1 MSPIRKHKSG
11 AQKRKEKERQ
21 EALTH
26 DKYFGGNKK
35 EETSVQNVVNDQ
47 EDEYNNEQHDEP
59 MNAHDNHG
67 EEEREHM
74 IDIENEDQLMDEE
87 DNDSMDQDVQ
97 NEDFNEQINF
107 PLIVDD
113 PGNWDKIDYNIRDF
127 LVERGPQ
134 RDDDYNFPKDSRG
147 RHFSSENFFRYLP
160 NGQKQDRNWLVY
172 SESLDRIFCF
182 CCKLFKKDEQKI
194 NLGNIAGV
202 GYKDWKNLGRRLKDH
217 ETSNVHD
224 YCMSRW
230 IELKKR
236 LQKNQTID
244 KSWQEQIAKDKEHWR
259 QKLYVENNGIFLQM
273 IEMLAEFDLIMQ
285 EHVRRIQSH
294 QTHYH
299 YLSHRIQNE
308 MIQMLITNALSTL
321 QLDIDDIRGQGY
333 DNGANMKGKHKGV
346 QKRLLEVNPK
356 AFYTPC
362 GCHSLNLALCDMAN
376 CCPKAMS
383 FFGLIQRIYSLF
395 SSSTKQWQVFKD
407 FVDGLTI
414 KPLSQTRWENHVES
428 VKPIRFQARKIRDA
442 LIHLAK
448 VSEDPKTKS
457 EAESLAIFEMENFE
471 FLLGMVSNTESLA
484 ISSAINT
491 VSKILQTEDMHI
503 DFAITE
509 LKKLISSLENFRE
522 IGFEEAM
529 IDAKKIANE
538 MEIEAVFREK
548 RVIRRRRQ
556 FDESASKEVTQSA
569 EESFRVNCFTYIVDQ
584 ALSSLRT
591 RFEQFQ
597 KYEELFG
604 FLFNVEKLKCSD
616 NDSLKKYCA
625 NLETSL
631 THGGISNINGEEL
644 YSELKHLK
652 DTLPEEAKRAIE
664 VLNYLKEMESCYPNA
679 WIAYRILLTILVTV
693 ASAERSFSKLKLIKS
708 YLRSTMSQERL
719 NDLSMLSIEKNMGDK
734 LDYNNIICTFAA
746 KNARRARF
754 K

>member
-1 MSPIRKHKSG
+1 MPPIRKHKSG
-11 AQKRKEKERQ
+11 AQKRKEKEQQ
-21 EALTH
+21 EALTQSLAGSL

-35 EETSVQNVVNDQ
+35 AETSVQNVVNDQ
-47 EDEYNNEQHDEP
+47 EDEHNNEQHDEP
-59 MNAHDNHG
+59 MNAHENHG

-74 IDIENEDQLMDEE
+74 IDTENEDQLMDEE
-87 DNDSMDQDVQ
+87 DNDSMDQDVP
-97 NEDFNEQINF
+97 NADFNEQINF
-107 PLIVDD
+107 PLNVDD

-134 RDDDYNFPKDSRG
+134 RDHDYNFPKDSRG
-147 RHFSSENFFRYLP
+147 RHFSSEHFFRYLP
-160 NGQKQDRNWLVY
+160 NGEKQDRNWLVY

-194 NLGNIAGV
+194 NLGNIASV
-202 GYKDWKNLGRRLKDH
+202 GYNDWKNLGRRLKGH
-217 ETSNVHD
+217 ETSNVHA

-244 KSWQEQIAKDKEHWR
+244 KSWQEQITKEKEHWR
-259 QKLYVENNGIFLQM
+259 QVLLRIIAVVKRLAKNNLAFRGDSEKLYVENNGIFLQM
-273 IEMLAEFDLIMQ
+273 IEMLAEFDLTMQ

-294 QTHYH
+294 ETHYH

-308 MIQMLITNALSTL
+308 MIQMLASEIKQSIVTSIKEAKYFSIIVDCTPDVSHEEQMSLIVRCVDVSSKPIVVEELWLEFLKVDDTSGLGLFTEITNALSTL
-321 QLDIDDIRGQGY
+321 QLDIDDIRGQG
-333 DNGANMKGKHKGV
+333 
-346 QKRLLEVNPK
+346 
-356 AFYTPC
+356 
-362 GCHSLNLALCDMAN
+362 
-376 CCPKAMS
+376 
-383 FFGLIQRIYSLF
+383 
-395 SSSTKQWQVFKD
+395 WQVFKD
-407 FVDGLTI
+407 FVDGLTV
-414 KPLSQTRWENHVES
+414 KPLSQTRWESHVES

-448 VSEDPKTKS
+448 VSEDPKTKTK
-457 EAESLAIFEMENFE
+457 N
-471 FLLGMVSNTESLA
+471 
-484 ISSAINT
+484 
-491 VSKILQTEDMHI
+491 
-503 DFAITE
+503 
-509 LKKLISSLENFRE
+509 
-522 IGFEEAM
+522 
-529 IDAKKIANE
+529 IANE

-548 RVIRRRRQ
+548 RVIRRKRQ
-556 FDESASKEVTQSA
+556 FDESASEEVTQSA
-569 EESFRVNCFTYIVDQ
+569 EESFRVNYFTYIVDQ

-631 THGGISNINGEEL
+631 THGGISDINGEEL
-644 YSELKHLK
+644 YLELKHLK

-679 WIAYRILLTILVTV
+679 WIAYRILLTIPVTV

-708 YLRSTMSQERL
+708 YLRSTMSQDRL
-719 NDLSMLSIEKNMGDK
+719 NGLSMLSIEKNMGDK
-734 LDYNNIICTFAA
+734 LDYDNIICTFAA

-754 K
+754 Q